1 MFLSWIFDNRQK
13 IFLSL
18 RKIKSKIT
26 IDNFF
31 ISIRLII
38 FYSIMLTLAFGYLYI
53 INQSGNSNYCD
64 PEESYCDDNYM
75 GKKGT
80 N

>member
-26 IDNFF
+26 IENFL

-38 FYSIMLTLAFGYLYI
+38 FLSIVLTLAFGYLYI
-53 INQSGNSNYCD
+53 IYQSGNSNYCN